1 MFVLT
6 QECHVKANCKVKNS
20 IIPSTKLTERREMKL
35 FSQPR
40 SRSPRQ
46 CNNNNTLPSHHHPA
60 GALIQIISVLAYFIY
75 LTNFHP
81 YHRRLGLRPCSG
93 SPYQGVRSLCSGIIL
108 AFVFK
113 LIFFY
118 RLSALN
124 KLNLKI
130 SVLLYTSSP

>member
-1 MFVLT
+1 MGTTLLYGRDEMFVLT
-6 QECHVKANCKVKNS
+6 QACHVKANRKVKNS

-46 CNNNNTLPSHHHPA
+46 CNNNNTPPTHHHPA
-60 GALIQIISVLAYFIY
+60 VALIQIISVLAYFIY

-81 YHRRLGLRPCSG
+81 YQRRLGLRPC
-93 SPYQGVRSLCSGIIL
+93 SPYQGVRSLCSVIIL
-108 AFVFK
+108 AFVFR

-118 RLSALN
+118 RLSFEQI
-124 KLNLKI
+124 KFE
-130 SVLLYTSSP
+130 S